1 MTPTSA
7 GSRPNEEDFLKAFLE
22 QLKDQRV
29 PGPGD
34 EALRGEVRN
43 DMIGKIQRGVV
54 QVWYGWP

>member
-34 EALRGEVRN
+34 EALRGEVCN

-54 QVWYGWP
+54 QV